1 MEYIYLGIVLLLL
14 AFCIFLAV
22 TKIKQDKSISK
33 LTNGINGFIQNGNK
47 TDFSVKDNNFSRLQN
62 SVSDLENLIT
72 LEKKITLLTKRKRI
86 LNSFPTYHT
95 SLKHL

>member
-33 LTNGINGFIQNGNK
+33 LTNGINEFIQNGNK
-47 TDFSVKDNNFSRLQN
+47 TDFSVKDNNFARLQN

-72 LEKKITLLTKRKRI
+72 LEKNNTLNETKRI
-86 LNSFPTYHT
+86 LNLFPTYHT

>member
-33 LTNGINGFIQNGNK
+33 LTNGINEFIQNGNK
-47 TDFSVKDNNFSRLQN
+47 TDFSVKDNNFARLQN

-72 LEKKITLLTKRKRI
+72 LEKKQH
-86 LNSFPTYHT
+86 S
-95 SLKHL
+95 